1 MASFHQNGQ
10 FLRRAKFWLS
20 AATHNL
26 FFLSIFYHLIVLQ
39 GWVLFPRWKMAAAFK
54 SVANNQTQ
62 ISVLRLTSKSSW
74 VWFAIARIK
83 NCNQTFGNE
92 AEKQLCF
99 SFLKSFMVQLSSCII
114 VAKKSIVLYDWA
126 SKELCSSCSLLESS
140 LLRALQSERLERC
153 RTRRSDISVLG
164 ANAEFV
170 KMKWI
175 YNSIIIFQLV
185 CCCSLVLCWIFLST
199 FSLNK
204 FHRWDQIPH

>member
-1 MASFHQNGQ
+1 
-10 FLRRAKFWLS
+10 
-20 AATHNL
+20 
-26 FFLSIFYHLIVLQ
+26 
-39 GWVLFPRWKMAAAFK
+39 MAAAFK
-54 SVANNQTQ
+54 TVANNQTQ

-99 SFLKSFMVQLSSCII
+99 SFLKSFMVQQLSSCII

-140 LLRALQSERLERC
+140 LLRALQSERLDRC